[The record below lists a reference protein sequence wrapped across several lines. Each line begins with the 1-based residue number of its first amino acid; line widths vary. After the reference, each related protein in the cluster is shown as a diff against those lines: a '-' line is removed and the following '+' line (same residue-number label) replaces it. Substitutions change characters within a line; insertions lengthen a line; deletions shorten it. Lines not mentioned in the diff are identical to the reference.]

1 MDDVLHVV
9 VSSYLL
15 LLSPPPTPALLAFVR
30 LLATHRGL
38 WLRYRTDRALWLRLE
53 ASIPRWIL
61 PEHMGIRRR
70 VITSIRLMGGLCVG
84 CSKPDSHIYMAF
96 QSRICRGCFRR
107 LLISDFELAWTHGF
121 TPKAGVPFISRFVKG
136 VCIRLYLRSHIHS
149 SILLRPENR
158 LSLAQCRDYQR
169 RWPGINIGDV
179 VKKIK

>member
-9 VSSYLL
+9 VSQYLL
-15 LLSPPPTPALLAFVR
+15 LNTPYTTPALLAFVR

-38 WLRYRTDRALWLRLE
+38 WLRYHADRALWTRLE

-84 CSKPDSHIYMAF
+84 CSKPDCHVYMAF
-96 QSRICRGCFRR
+96 QSRICRHCFRR

-121 TPKAGVPFISRFVKG
+121 TPDASVPFISRFVKG
-136 VCIRLYLRSHIHS
+136 VCIRLYLKSHIPQS
-149 SILLRPENR
+149 TLLRSDSS
-158 LSLAQCRDYQR
+158 LSLAQCRNYQR
-169 RWPGINIGDV
+169 RWPDINISDV
-179 VKKIK
+179 VKKIQ